1 MPEGVGQDIVEDTFA
16 KLDPRAEE
24 LYQFVMQFHDF
35 MFTVR
40 DYGNGVP
47 IKMVEVHTL
56 TMIERDPGITVSQL
70 AKLWRRTKGTV
81 SVNVTALE
89 KAGYIY
95 RRKGTKDAKVAHL
108 YPTEKGAEL
117 STLHKAYDN
126 LGIVRTQAEL
136 LKYCSGEEL
145 NAFFK
150 VVHAY
155 LEVMQDW

>member
-1 MPEGVGQDIVEDTFA
+1 MPDISRPDIIEETFA
-16 KLDPRAEE
+16 QLNPRADE
-24 LYQFVMQFHDF
+24 LYQFVMQFHDY
-35 MFTVR
+35 MNGVR

-47 IKMVEVHTL
+47 IKRVEVHTL
-56 TMIERDPGITVSQL
+56 TMIERNPGITVSEL

-81 SVNVTALE
+81 SVNVAALE

-95 RRKGTKDAKVAHL
+95 RQKSPGNAKVVHL
-108 YPTEKGAEL
+108 YATEKGVEL

-126 LGIVRTQAEL
+126 LGLVRTQAQL
-136 LKYCSGEEL
+136 LKYCTGEEL

-155 LEVMQDW
+155 LQIIQDW

>member
-56 TMIERDPGITVSQL
+56 TMIERNPGITVSQL

-136 LKYCSGEEL
+136 LKHCSGEEL

-150 VVHAY
+150 VIHAY